1 MLAALGEET
10 TIILRTPDGQ
20 GTCPVAGG
28 AVWREGN
35 RKETL
40 LNLVLL
46 ALAAGDLAL
55 ALYVAYLFLLKD
67 RASAVLE
74 QLPLPADRAAL
85 PPVSLVAAARN
96 EARNIEAAVE
106 SLLQLDYPRLEI
118 TLVDD
123 RSTDGTGVILDR
135 LARQHPQLN
144 VVHVTDLPSGWLG
157 KNHALHLGAARSHGD
172 WLLFTDADIVFEPT
186 TLSRAMRYALAQNV
200 DHLVATPQCVMPSW
214 LLQAFVLSFSYLFT
228 LYTRPW
234 KVRDPASDAHIGVG
248 AFNLIRAGVYRGLG
262 GHRQIAMRPDDD
274 LKLGKL
280 VKLHGFRQDVV
291 IGRNMVLVEW
301 YASVGEMIRGL
312 EKNMFAGLEYDLG
325 AVVAS
330 TILVFLTTVLPF
342 IAWPFV
348 AGPTAGLFLATS
360 LIYLGLAWYGA
371 RVHGLPGSCALAF
384 PLGIFTFL
392 LIQWRS
398 TLLTLW
404 QNGIQ
409 WRGTRYSL
417 VELRANRV

>member
-1 MLAALGEET
+1 LPTAAKGIERNVPLTLFILVVAAADFGLALG
-10 TIILRTPDGQ
+10 I
-20 GTCPVAGG
+20 
-28 AVWREGN
+28 
-35 RKETL
+35 
-40 LNLVLL
+40 
-46 ALAAGDLAL
+46 
-55 ALYVAYLFLLKD
+55 AYLFLIKD
-67 RASAVLE
+67 RNAAVLE
-74 QLPLPADRAAL
+74 KLPPPRDQGVLPL
-85 PPVSLVAAARN
+85 VSLVAAARN
-96 EARNIEAAVE
+96 ESRNIEAAVE

-118 TLVDD
+118 TLVND

-135 LARQHPQLN
+135 LARQNPQLN
-144 VVHVTDLPSGWLG
+144 VVHINDLPAGWLG
-157 KNHALHLGAARSHGD
+157 KNHALHCGAERSRGD
-172 WLLFTDADIVFEPT
+172 WLLFTDADVIFEPT
-186 TLSRAMRYALAQNV
+186 TLSRAMSYALEQKV
-200 DHLVATPQCVMPSW
+200 DHLVSTPQCLMPSW

-248 AFNLIRAGVYRGLG
+248 AFNMIRAGVYRGLG

-280 VKLHGFRQDVV
+280 VKLHGFRQDIV

-301 YASVGEMIRGL
+301 YTSVGEMVRGL

-330 TILVFLTTVLPF
+330 TILVFVTTVLPF

-348 AGPTAGLFLATS
+348 AWPAAGLFLATA
-360 LIYLGLAWYGA
+360 LLYLGLAWYGA
-371 RVHGLPGSCALAF
+371 RLHGLPDSCALAF
-384 PLGIFTFL
+384 PLGIVTFL

-417 VELRANRV
+417 MELRANRV